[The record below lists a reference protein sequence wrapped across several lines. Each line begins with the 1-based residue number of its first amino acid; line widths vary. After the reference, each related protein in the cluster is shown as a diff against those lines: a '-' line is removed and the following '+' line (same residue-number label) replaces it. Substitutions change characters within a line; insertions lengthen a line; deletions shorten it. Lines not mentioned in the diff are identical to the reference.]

1 MFNMGPG
8 IRVQQFGGGRPQAHG
23 PRQRE
28 DPQSLGSILTSLLPL
43 LLLFVLP
50 ALNALF
56 SGSSTPSGP
65 GVRFDNPTSPYTKSH
80 TSNTLG
86 VKYFVNPSE
95 VSEYTSRQWASLD
108 RVAEQ
113 RYMHHLNV
121 QCEYEKDKRAQ
132 LVQEASGWFFQDVD
146 KMDRARKMPMTRC
159 MELNKLTRKVNGGFG
174 W

>member
-1 MFNMGPG
+1 MLM
-8 IRVQQFGGGRPQAHG
+8 
-23 PRQRE
+23 
-28 DPQSLGSILTSLLPL
+28 SLLPL

-65 GVRFDNPTSPYTKSH
+65 QVRFDTPASPYTKSH

-86 VKYFVNPSE
+86 VKYYVNPSE
-95 VSEYTSRQWASLD
+95 VSEYSSRQWTQLD

-121 QCEYEKDKRAQ
+121 QCEAETQRRAM
-132 LVQEASGWFFQDVD
+132 LVQEASGWFFQDTD
-146 KMDRARKMPMTRC
+146 KMDRARKMPMARC
-159 MELNKLTRKVNGGFG
+159 TELNKLTRKSQQAGGFA